1 MKHNLIL
8 LNNEAKRILNY
19 SDDTWILVSF
29 VSNTIGGKI
38 MGGVIYKN
46 IGEKSRPPSI
56 CNTYDLILITSTK
69 EIAIGSNDE
78 YIDDL
83 ETSYVRIGTLFI
95 DDDGNRLNPTTTLK
109 IRSAIDLYTDR
120 VGARLIGEILLRNKY
135 RVAIGSDMLSKYIK
149 DRNLYCVQLC
159 NDGVGTNSAYELWET
174 IIKTCNSC
182 TPIETKQILCAIGY
196 PVPKYTLSMKPMLHF
211 IENNYI
217 KAQQFKRAMICGYT
231 PNDSR
236 GTSFINNNFSDDM
249 CANIAEFIR
258 QIRHISQQSD
268 EIVVEGNQISN
279 CIINA
284 IINFV
289 LTNPI
294 VPDICKCYI
303 SDMIDTYRDC
313 KTKEYK
319 IRVSDLIDYMAET
332 SVLPINYNKYSLDIL
347 NLSVYYILDAFL
359 GVIECMGT
367 EVTIKDSKL
376 NNIFERLE
384 AYICKP
390 IKCPSDKFYSV
401 VSHIKNMSHRQYCAY
416 FNDILSYVNPSIDVN
431 ASSIRRKLTYI
442 NDTALGYTQI
452 LLIKLFSDLSHTIK
466 VND

>member
-19 SDDTWILVSF
+19 SDDTWISVSF
-29 VSNTIGGKI
+29 VSNTIGGKTI
-38 MGGVIYKN
+38 RGVIYKN

-69 EIAIGSNDE
+69 EIAIGQMMNTS
-78 YIDDL
+78 DL

-95 DDDGNRLNPTTTLK
+95 DDDGNRLNPTTLK
-109 IRSAIDLYTDR
+109 IGSAIDLYTDR
-120 VGARLIGEILLRNKY
+120 VWARLIGGILLRNTY

-236 GTSFINNNFSDDM
+236 GTSFINNFSDDM

-289 LTNPI
+289 LTDPI

-313 KTKEYK
+313 ETKEYK

-332 SVLPINYNKYSLDIL
+332 SVLPVNYNKYSLDIL
-347 NLSVYYILDAFL
+347 NLSVYYILDVFL

-367 EVTIKDSKL
+367 EVIIKDSKP

-384 AYICKP
+384 VYICTLVE
-390 IKCPSDKFYSV
+390 CPSDKFYSV

-416 FNDILSYVNPSIDVN
+416 FNNILGVVNSSIDVN
-431 ASSIRRKLTYI
+431 VSSIRRKLTYI
-442 NDTALGYTQI
+442 NGIPLRYTQI